1 MSLKKWLE
9 LVIGWKIFQL
19 CLLMLKNY
27 GIFTKKNLTDK
38 RSMETTKKDHDLK
51 NKLISKLFH
60 T

>member
-1 MSLKKWLE
+1 MSLKKMTKVDNWLE
-9 LVIGWKIFQL
+9 NISIMSTYAKKLWYF
-19 CLLMLKNY
+19 Y
-27 GIFTKKNLTDK
+27 KKNLTDK

>member
-1 MSLKKWLE
+1 MAKVDNCLVNISIMSTYAKE
-9 LVIGWKIFQL
+9 LWYFYK
-19 CLLMLKNY
+19 
-27 GIFTKKNLTDK
+27 KKNLTDK

>member
-1 MSLKKWLE
+1 MTKVDNLLENISIMSTYAKKLWY
-9 LVIGWKIFQL
+9 F
-19 CLLMLKNY
+19 Y
-27 GIFTKKNLTDK
+27 KKNLTDK

>member
-1 MSLKKWLE
+1 MTKVDNWLE
-9 LVIGWKIFQL
+9 NISILST
-19 CLLMLKNY
+19 Y
-27 GIFTKKNLTDK
+27 AKKLWYFYKKKPLTDK